1 MYSQDLVKRISDA
14 THLSQKVISEGLV
27 SERTVIKN
35 TLKSGEKVAIPG
47 FGVFYARARKSGKI
61 KNVRT
66 GKVVEY
72 PARRVP
78 AFRPGQDLKRA
89 LYKPKKG

>member
-14 THLSQKVISEGLV
+14 THLSQKVISEVLA
-27 SERTVIKN
+27 SERKVIRD
-35 TLKSGEKVAIPG
+35 TLKTGEKVAIPG
-47 FGVFYARARKSGKI
+47 FGVFLVRSRKAGKV

-72 PARRVP
+72 PARKVP
-78 AFRPGQDLKRA
+78 AFRPGLDLKRA

>member
-14 THLSQKVISEGLV
+14 THLSQKVISEVLV
-27 SERTVIKN
+27 SERTVIRD
-35 TLKSGEKVAIPG
+35 TLKAGEKVAIPG
-47 FGVFYARARKSGKI
+47 FGVFLVRARKAGKV

-72 PARRVP
+72 PARKVP
-78 AFRPGQDLKRA
+78 AFKPGTDLKRA
-89 LYKPKKG
+89 LYKHKK